1 MSAWWASVKIFPG
14 ALWYP
19 LWTGVC
25 TLCRP
30 PSWAQ
35 QHQHL
40 LCGNGAGGH
49 KLSSQVPRESHR
61 YPTATTSNLAQS
73 TPQVYSPSPSLTAQ
87 AEKGP
92 SLLSSHQVYPLCMHA
107 QSLQLCLNLLDP
119 MDCSPP
125 GSSLHEILQTRILE
139 WVAMPSSK
147 ESSQPRDWIQV
158 SRIAGEFFIHW
169 ATWEAPYPLQGAL
182 ETSSPGGEP

>member
-1 MSAWWASVKIFPG
+1 MGISEHLAGISKDLSCSPLFPG

-19 LWTGVC
+19 PWTGVC

-40 LCGNGAGGH
+40 LCGNGGG
-49 KLSSQVPRESHR
+49 STSWQFPRESHR

-73 TPQVYSPSPSLTAQ
+73 TLRLIPLPPLSWCRQ
-87 AEKGP
+87 EGP
-92 SLLSSHQVYPLCMHA
+92 SLLSSHQVYPLCVHA
-107 QSLQLCLNLLDP
+107 QSLQLCLNLFNP

-147 ESSQPRDWIQV
+147 GSSQPRDWIQV
-158 SRIAGEFFIHW
+158 SRIADGFFIHW
-169 ATWEAPYPLQGAL
+169 ATWEAPYPL
-182 ETSSPGGEP
+182 